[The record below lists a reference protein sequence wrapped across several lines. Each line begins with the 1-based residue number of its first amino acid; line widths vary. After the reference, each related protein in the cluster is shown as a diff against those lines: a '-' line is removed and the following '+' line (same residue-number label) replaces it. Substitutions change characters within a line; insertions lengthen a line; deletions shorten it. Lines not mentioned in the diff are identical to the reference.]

1 MMTGHPPRFLLVV
14 ALLWGAPLAGVASG
28 QALLEPPFGLQW
40 ADPPA
45 KLLDWAERHAMDVSI
60 RLPGGERDL
69 RIIRVDLGGKPLP
82 GTKATAVE
90 ARFRLGRLFEVSI
103 DYDAPDLRVE
113 ETKARFLELR
123 KALTAEYGE
132 MKVNRRDPP
141 TRSDNFSTESLTS
154 HVEPAPGLFLLLT
167 YSTVEDILREKSV
180 AKFSLVYRNEN
191 LSRQLAPAAPAA
203 QPVPGN

>member
-1 MMTGHPPRFLLVV
+1 MMTGKFPRFLLVLV
-14 ALLWGAPLAGVASG
+14 VLWGGSHAGAHA
-28 QALLEPPFGLQW
+28 QALLAPPFGLQW

-60 RLPGGERDL
+60 RLPGGARDL

-90 ARFRLGRLFEVSI
+90 ARFRLGRLFEVTV
-103 DYDAPDLRVE
+103 DYDDTQARVE
-113 ETKARFLELR
+113 AIKARYLELR
-123 KALTAEYGE
+123 KALTTEYGE

-141 TRSDNFSTESLTS
+141 TRSENFVSESITH

-167 YSTVEDILREKSV
+167 YSTVEDILREKAL

-191 LSRQLAPAAPAA
+191 LFRQL
-203 QPVPGN
+203 VPGAAGN